1 VPSISED
8 TPAMHKKWPV
18 PLTGPGHQPAHT
30 QRKNR
35 MKIVRLFLMSSLAFL
50 ALCGVAS
57 AAEVPAASSSPSAEV
72 TAVSTTLAPE
82 GSLTT
87 YSDGVQLFTPVAPMA
102 ISDCPSTYFCLWE
115 HANFSGRRLQFASV
129 GYWQSLQPYGFLD
142 QASSFYNNR
151 GNVSYINGHTD
162 GSGLARCHQAGGAGN
177 FGADWNDRARAVYVA
192 SWASC

>member
-1 VPSISED
+1 MVTD
-8 TPAMHKKWPV
+8 PAINQHILK
-18 PLTGPGHQPAHT
+18 
-30 QRKNR
+30 RKNR

-72 TAVSTTLAPE
+72 TEVSTTVSPE

-87 YSDGVQLFTPVAPMA
+87 YSDGVQLFDPVSAFG
-102 ISDCPSTYFCLWE
+102 ISDCPSQYFCLWE

-177 FGADWNDRARAVYVA
+177 YGAEWNDRARAVYVA